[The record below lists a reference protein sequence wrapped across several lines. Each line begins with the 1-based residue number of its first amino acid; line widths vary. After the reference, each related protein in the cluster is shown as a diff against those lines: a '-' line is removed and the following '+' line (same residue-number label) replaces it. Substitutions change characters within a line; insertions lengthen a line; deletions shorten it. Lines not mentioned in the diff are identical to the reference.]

1 MRTIRR
7 LHIADYMYVV
17 CYRYWHP
24 VPSMKFTTTNL
35 LCNLRYIRITCVILF
50 VILNVILRSSQDYS
64 VITKVLRDC
73 LYGKNRPSKVHI
85 AITLNLAKF
94 KFS

>member
-1 MRTIRR
+1 MAIRR

-24 VPSMKFTTTNL
+24 VLCNLRLCNLL

-50 VILNVILRSSQDYS
+50 AILNVILRSSQDYS

-73 LYGKNRPSKVHI
+73 LYGKN
-85 AITLNLAKF
+85 
-94 KFS
+94 